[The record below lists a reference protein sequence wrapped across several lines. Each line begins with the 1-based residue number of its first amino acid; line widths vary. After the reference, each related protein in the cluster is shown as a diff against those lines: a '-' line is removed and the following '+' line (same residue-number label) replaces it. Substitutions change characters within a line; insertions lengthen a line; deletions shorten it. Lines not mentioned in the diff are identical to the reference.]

1 MPLSSFSLNTL
12 RAFDAA
18 ARHLNFT
25 RAADE
30 LCVTQAAVSH
40 QVKALE
46 THIGKALFHRQA
58 RGLELTDEGAL
69 LAPTVADAFARIER
83 LLQAFRQGGPQEVLS
98 LGVVGTFALGFLM
111 PRLADFRSRYPH
123 IELRLRT
130 HNNKVDLAA
139 ENLDFAIRF
148 GDGPWRGAHAEL
160 LMRAPL
166 SPLCSASD
174 ASRLHQPDDLRRL
187 ALLRSYREQDW
198 PTWLHAAGASHVA
211 ARGPLFDASTLMVQ
225 AALAGQGV
233 ALAPPAMFT
242 QELQQGRL
250 VRPFALEVDVGGYWL
265 TRLLSKQPSEAML
278 SFRGW
283 LMAQT
288 AQPAPTAQPGRSE
301 QPGPHQHPTPGPE
314 APAAPGTNPR

>member
-46 THIGKALFHRQA
+46 AHIGKALFHRQA

-69 LAPTVADAFARIER
+69 LAPTVAEAFGRIEN
-83 LLQAFRQGGPQEVLS
+83 LLQAFKQGGPQEVLS

-111 PRLADFRSRYPH
+111 PRLPDFCARHPH

-130 HNNKVDLAA
+130 HNNKTDLTA
-139 ENLDFAIRF
+139 ESLDGTIRF
-148 GDGPWRGAHAEL
+148 GDGAWRGAHADL

-166 SPLCSASD
+166 SPLCSVAD
-174 ASRLHQPDDLRRL
+174 AGKLRQPDDLRKL
-187 ALLRSYREQDW
+187 TLLRSYREQDW
-198 PTWLHAAGASHVA
+198 PAWLQAAGAGHVV

-233 ALAPPAMFT
+233 ALAPPSMFM

-250 VRPFALEVDVGGYWL
+250 VQPFALAVDVGGYWL
-265 TRLLSKQPSEAML
+265 TRLQTKEVTAAML
-278 SFRGW
+278 SFRAW
-283 LMAQT
+283 LLGQMAQM
-288 AQPAPTAQPGRSE
+288 AQMAQDPGRS
-301 QPGPHQHPTPGPE
+301 PAAGPDTP
-314 APAAPGTNPR
+314 APAASGPKQD

>member
-1 MPLSSFSLNTL
+1 MPLTTFSLNTL

-46 THIGKALFHRQA
+46 AHIGKALFYRQA

-69 LAPTVADAFARIER
+69 LAPTVADAFGRIER
-83 LLQAFRQGGPQEVLS
+83 LLQAFKQGGPQEVLS
-98 LGVVGTFALGFLM
+98 VGVVGTFALGFLM
-111 PRLADFRSRYPH
+111 PRLADFRARHPH

-139 ENLDFAIRF
+139 ESLDFAIRF
-148 GDGPWRGAHAEL
+148 GEGAWRGAHAEP

-166 SPLCSASD
+166 SPLCSAAD
-174 ASRLHQPDDLRRL
+174 AGKLRQPDDLRKL
-187 ALLRSYREQDW
+187 TLLRSYREQDW
-198 PTWLHAAGASHVA
+198 PAWLRAAGAASMA

-225 AALAGQGV
+225 AAMAGEGV
-233 ALAPPAMFT
+233 ALAPPAMFVR
-242 QELQQGRL
+242 ELQQGRL
-250 VRPFALEVDVGGYWL
+250 VQPFALEVDVGGYWL
-265 TRLLSKQPSEAML
+265 TRPMSKEPTAAMA
-278 SFRGW
+278 SFRAW
-283 LMAQT
+283 LLGQL
-288 AQPAPTAQPGRSE
+288 G
-301 QPGPHQHPTPGPE
+301 PGPGQFVE
-314 APAAPGTNPR
+314 PAARVQPVRA

>member
-25 RAADE
+25 HAADE

-46 THIGKALFHRQA
+46 AHIGKALFHRQA

-69 LAPTVADAFARIER
+69 LAPTVADAFGRIER
-83 LLQAFRQGGPQEVLS
+83 LLQAFKQGGPQEVLS

-111 PRLADFRSRYPH
+111 PRLPDFCAHHPH

-130 HNNKVDLAA
+130 HNNKTDLAA
-139 ENLDFAIRF
+139 ESLDFAIRF
-148 GDGPWRGAHAEL
+148 GEGAWRGAHAEL

-166 SPLCSASD
+166 SPLCSAAD
-174 ASRLHQPDDLRRL
+174 AHQLSQPDDLRKL
-187 ALLRSYREQDW
+187 VLLRSYREQDW
-198 PTWLHAAGASHVA
+198 PAWLRAAGASHVA

-250 VRPFALEVDVGGYWL
+250 VRPFALAVDVGGYWL
-265 TRLLSKQPSEAML
+265 TRLQSKEPTAAML
-278 SFRGW
+278 SFRSW
-283 LMAQT
+283 LLRQMVQ
-288 AQPAPTAQPGRSE
+288 G
-301 QPGPHQHPTPGPE
+301 QHLMPDVT
-314 APAAPGTNPR
+314 R